1 MEGPPLG
8 MCLCT
13 HLNLKSLDAQDSM
26 KIANS
31 QGLLLSSPTCS
42 PDPTRFSGSLEN
54 AFMIMSSLP
63 VLSERTVGLLF
74 LVPKALY
81 PPLFTHPSDHFL
93 LSVCRVLPKFGCML
107 KSFGETVLHPTP
119 VVSIPEVRPR
129 RGFIFTHL
137 RWPARATVLMML
149 CVSITAVGLAGIA
162 CCNVGCW
169 RTFSYLPPEVTP
181 PNLQSRLLRKI
192 FIPLIPGIC
201 LLCNFTFI
209 CINYL
214 INWCFSHVS

>member
-63 VLSERTVGLLF
+63 VLSERIVGLLF

-119 VVSIPEVRPR
+119 VMSAS
-129 RGFIFTHL
+129 L
-137 RWPARATVLMML
+137 RWGPDVA
-149 CVSITAVGLAGIA
+149 S
-162 CCNVGCW
+162 
-169 RTFSYLPPEVTP
+169 F
-181 PNLQSRLLRKI
+181 LLTSGDRRE
-192 FIPLIPGIC
+192 PQC
-201 LLCNFTFI
+201 
-209 CINYL
+209 
-214 INWCFSHVS
+214 